1 MAYEYDHDCPFEAF
15 ITNLG
20 KYNEGELVGE
30 WVKFPTT
37 SEELQKVFERIGIG
51 SKDDFGNPYEEWFI
65 SDYDCYVDGLYEK
78 LGEYENLDELN
89 YLASKLDELDDHD
102 YNHFQ
107 AAMQISDYTGSI
119 KDVINLIDNLDK
131 YEIYPGVESNADLG
145 HYYIEELGMMEVPD
159 YLADY
164 IDYEAYGRD
173 VAINEMGQFTDYGYV
188 RDTQESFT
196 EYYDGDRENIPDEY
210 RVMDFMVSGE
220 KERKTMNYETFKQE
234 FAEDIKEKLYER
246 GYDDVRISFNNVEKT
261 NQNYEAMSVVP
272 EGSNVGVNFN
282 IENAFANYE
291 HTDDYAGVLASATM
305 VIADGL
311 DRAPAIDVSALMD
324 YENMKEK
331 LSVEVIS
338 ADANADLLANV
349 PHDRMEDLAVVY
361 RFVME
366 SSEDGRASILVTNN
380 LMDRMGVSHEQLR
393 SDALENS
400 PEIRPVVIMG
410 MNEVMKE
417 MMGPEVYEMF
427 GIPDD
432 AEETMYVATVPDK
445 NSGAGVIAYQDFM
458 DQAAERVG
466 GDFFV
471 LPSSINEILLVPDNG
486 DMTADALRDM
496 VKDVNAKEVSPEERL
511 SDNVYHYDSKDHV
524 FELAE
529 KFEARLA
536 PFDIKELRDL
546 TAYDELELDTLGDEK
561 TALFL
566 IMSDTDGTFNF
577 LISMIYTQMFNLL
590 CEKADDVYGG
600 RLPVHVRCLIDEAAN
615 IGQIPNLEKLVA
627 TIRSREISACLV
639 LQAKSQLKA
648 IYKDNADTIIG
659 NMDSQIFLGG
669 TEQTT
674 LKDLNAILGKETIDM
689 YNTGQSKG
697 SQESYNMNYQKLGK
711 DLMTMDELAV
721 MDGSKCIVQVRGV
734 RPFLSDKYD
743 LTQHPNYKL
752 TADYDK
758 RNYFDVVK
766 FLSHNLIL
774 KADDEYQVIDVTE

>member
-188 RDTQESFT
+188 RDTQEYFT

-210 RVMDFMVSGE
+210 RVMDFKVSGE

-393 SDALENS
+393 ADALENS

-417 MMGPEVYEMF
+417 MIDPEVYEMF

-529 KFEARLA
+529 KFEARQQEKKTE
-536 PFDIKELRDL
+536 I
-546 TAYDELELDTLGDEK
+546 DEK
-561 TALFL
+561 
-566 IMSDTDGTFNF
+566 SE
-577 LISMIYTQMFNLL
+577 
-590 CEKADDVYGG
+590 EKGSV
-600 RLPVHVRCLIDEAAN
+600 
-615 IGQIPNLEKLVA
+615 
-627 TIRSREISACLV
+627 
-639 LQAKSQLKA
+639 
-648 IYKDNADTIIG
+648 
-659 NMDSQIFLGG
+659 
-669 TEQTT
+669 
-674 LKDLNAILGKETIDM
+674 LKDLNYHKKIEGLTTVDDCKDLEFELMENDNVYLNRVLGKLWTVLEAKETEIIND
-689 YNTGQSKG
+689 
-697 SQESYNMNYQKLGK
+697 QEYEKAGPVVYSSR
-711 DLMTMDELAV
+711 AV
-721 MDGSKCIVQVRGV
+721 MEFKAKTEECFRPIDGRGAVEIEEMVEEYVRSKLMENGFDASVQGVAISGSRCRG
-734 RPFLSDKYD
+734 LEGSHSD
-743 LTQHPNYKL
+743 L
-752 TADYDK
+752 
-758 RNYFDVVK
+758 DVVVE
-766 FLSHNLIL
+766 LSGNEREDDLFNLLHEDDFSIGRVKVDINPITKNKTGTLEEYLSGVEKYLEEKGQKVSVREKL
-774 KADDEYQVIDVTE
+774 KEKKAAVKSQKVKSEKEGKKKTESLR

>member
-338 ADANADLLANV
+338 AEANADLLANV
-349 PHDRMEDLAVVY
+349 PHGRMEDLAVVY

-590 CEKADDVYGG
+590 C
-600 RLPVHVRCLIDEAAN
+600 
-615 IGQIPNLEKLVA
+615 
-627 TIRSREISACLV
+627 
-639 LQAKSQLKA
+639 
-648 IYKDNADTIIG
+648 
-659 NMDSQIFLGG
+659 
-669 TEQTT
+669 
-674 LKDLNAILGKETIDM
+674 
-689 YNTGQSKG
+689 
-697 SQESYNMNYQKLGK
+697 
-711 DLMTMDELAV
+711 
-721 MDGSKCIVQVRGV
+721 V

>member
-1 MAYEYDHDCPFEAF
+1 MNMTMTVRLKPSSPILEK
-15 ITNLG
+15 N
-20 KYNEGELVGE
+20 NEGELVGE

-338 ADANADLLANV
+338 AEANADLLANV

-590 CEKADDVYGG
+590 C
-600 RLPVHVRCLIDEAAN
+600 
-615 IGQIPNLEKLVA
+615 
-627 TIRSREISACLV
+627 
-639 LQAKSQLKA
+639 
-648 IYKDNADTIIG
+648 
-659 NMDSQIFLGG
+659 
-669 TEQTT
+669 
-674 LKDLNAILGKETIDM
+674 
-689 YNTGQSKG
+689 
-697 SQESYNMNYQKLGK
+697 
-711 DLMTMDELAV
+711 
-721 MDGSKCIVQVRGV
+721 V

>member
-272 EGSNVGVNFN
+272 EGNNVGVNFN
-282 IENAFANYE
+282 IENAFASYE

-417 MMGPEVYEMF
+417 MMEPEVYEMF

-590 CEKADDVYGG
+590 C
-600 RLPVHVRCLIDEAAN
+600 
-615 IGQIPNLEKLVA
+615 
-627 TIRSREISACLV
+627 
-639 LQAKSQLKA
+639 
-648 IYKDNADTIIG
+648 
-659 NMDSQIFLGG
+659 
-669 TEQTT
+669 
-674 LKDLNAILGKETIDM
+674 
-689 YNTGQSKG
+689 
-697 SQESYNMNYQKLGK
+697 
-711 DLMTMDELAV
+711 
-721 MDGSKCIVQVRGV
+721 V

>member
-15 ITNLG
+15 ITNPG

-145 HYYIEELGMMEVPD
+145 HYYIDELGMMEVPD

-210 RVMDFMVSGE
+210 RVMDFMVYGE

-272 EGSNVGVNFN
+272 EGNNVGVNFN

-393 SDALENS
+393 ADALENS

-417 MMGPEVYEMF
+417 MIDPEVYEMF

-529 KFEARLA
+529 KFEARQQEKKTE
-536 PFDIKELRDL
+536 I
-546 TAYDELELDTLGDEK
+546 DEK
-561 TALFL
+561 
-566 IMSDTDGTFNF
+566 SE
-577 LISMIYTQMFNLL
+577 
-590 CEKADDVYGG
+590 EKGS
-600 RLPVHVRCLIDEAAN
+600 I
-615 IGQIPNLEKLVA
+615 
-627 TIRSREISACLV
+627 
-639 LQAKSQLKA
+639 
-648 IYKDNADTIIG
+648 
-659 NMDSQIFLGG
+659 
-669 TEQTT
+669 
-674 LKDLNAILGKETIDM
+674 LKDLKDKQKEAAAKPPVKDAAEKAAK
-689 YNTGQSKG
+689 SKG
-697 SQESYNMNYQKLGK
+697 GEVL
-711 DLMTMDELAV
+711 
-721 MDGSKCIVQVRGV
+721 
-734 RPFLSDKYD
+734 
-743 LTQHPNYKL
+743 
-752 TADYDK
+752 
-758 RNYFDVVK
+758 
-766 FLSHNLIL
+766 
-774 KADDEYQVIDVTE
+774 

>member
-131 YEIYPGVESNADLG
+131 YEIYPRVESNADLG

-210 RVMDFMVSGE
+210 RVMDFKVSGE
-220 KERKTMNYETFKQE
+220 KERKTMN
-234 FAEDIKEKLYER
+234 
-246 GYDDVRISFNNVEKT
+246 
-261 NQNYEAMSVVP
+261 
-272 EGSNVGVNFN
+272 
-282 IENAFANYE
+282 
-291 HTDDYAGVLASATM
+291 
-305 VIADGL
+305 
-311 DRAPAIDVSALMD
+311 
-324 YENMKEK
+324 
-331 LSVEVIS
+331 
-338 ADANADLLANV
+338 
-349 PHDRMEDLAVVY
+349 
-361 RFVME
+361 
-366 SSEDGRASILVTNN
+366 
-380 LMDRMGVSHEQLR
+380 
-393 SDALENS
+393 
-400 PEIRPVVIMG
+400 
-410 MNEVMKE
+410 
-417 MMGPEVYEMF
+417 
-427 GIPDD
+427 
-432 AEETMYVATVPDK
+432 
-445 NSGAGVIAYQDFM
+445 
-458 DQAAERVG
+458 
-466 GDFFV
+466 
-471 LPSSINEILLVPDNG
+471 
-486 DMTADALRDM
+486 
-496 VKDVNAKEVSPEERL
+496 
-511 SDNVYHYDSKDHV
+511 
-524 FELAE
+524 
-529 KFEARLA
+529 
-536 PFDIKELRDL
+536 
-546 TAYDELELDTLGDEK
+546 
-561 TALFL
+561 
-566 IMSDTDGTFNF
+566 
-577 LISMIYTQMFNLL
+577 
-590 CEKADDVYGG
+590 
-600 RLPVHVRCLIDEAAN
+600 
-615 IGQIPNLEKLVA
+615 
-627 TIRSREISACLV
+627 
-639 LQAKSQLKA
+639 
-648 IYKDNADTIIG
+648 
-659 NMDSQIFLGG
+659 SQIFLGG

-766 FLSHNLIL
+766 FLNHNLIL
-774 KADDEYQVIDVTE
+774 KADDEYEVIDMTK